1 MTQNAYSSQ
10 KNLCYFSDYSSITAL
25 VAKRQLAFA
34 AHLLA
39 SVASND
45 VQIGYKYDIYFVKMH
60 DRKCSRKDEKN

>member
-10 KNLCYFSDYSSITAL
+10 QNLRYFSDSSSITAL

-39 SVASND
+39 SLASND
-45 VQIGYKYDIYFVKMH
+45 VHII
-60 DRKCSRKDEKN
+60 SRINMTFIS